1 MNRLLRLAAC
11 GLMLAAACGAEVAI
25 RIDRPMPPPN
35 WALSQRAL
43 LQAYGDAAKE
53 FYAKYCD
60 DRGHL
65 RILEHWGGND
75 GPDDAMENFQHW
87 TLVYALGGPESLLD
101 LYRKAWEGHIDQ
113 YTKARAPSV
122 EMAKDGMYYREFPT
136 SFDWEHNGEG
146 AAAFNFYGLACPND
160 PVFRQRM
167 RRFAGFYT
175 GEDKEAKNYDPE
187 HKIIRSLHNGSRGP
201 KITDATVYDWGGE
214 AVPGHPENLERY
226 KTAANIKGDHPINMS
241 AATLAMNAYML
252 TGEKKY
258 RDWLLDYIG
267 AWRDRVIANGGNI
280 PTNIGLDG
288 KIGGEWG
295 GKWYGGT
302 FGWNF
307 SAPDVRRNYYMRGAR
322 IAFGEAFMLTSDPSF
337 VEPLSRQLA
346 NLFAAK
352 KVENGRV
359 LIPNKYGDNGW
370 WGYMPNYHQDVQRD
384 IYFWLMKPNDLEP
397 IASDPWLSYLE
408 GKNPGYPETAL
419 RAALERVRRQVKG
432 LHDDPSTPDT
442 RIADG
447 PQRYIPVSGGLLTE
461 LTLGGNDPGTS
472 GNIVHSRLRYFDP
485 ERQRAG
491 LPEGVAA
498 LVEKIRPDDVVV
510 TLVNTDQV
518 YARKIIV
525 QAGAYGEHQCT
536 SVTMGDKTVQV
547 DGRHFAVT
555 LAAGAGETLTVA
567 MKRYANQPVLA
578 MPWD

>member
-1 MNRLLRLAAC
+1 MRSVLRLGAC
-11 GLMLAAACGAEVAI
+11 GLLLAAACGAEVAI
-25 RIDRPMPPPN
+25 RIDRPQAPPG
-35 WALSQRAL
+35 WALYERAL
-43 LQAYGDAAKE
+43 LKAYGDAARE

-60 DRGHL
+60 DRGFL
-65 RILEHWGGND
+65 RVVEHWGGND

-87 TLVYALGGPESLLD
+87 TLVYALGGPEPLLD
-101 LYRKAWEGHIDQ
+101 LYRKAWEGHLVQ
-113 YTKARAPSV
+113 YTRAKAPSV

-146 AAAFNFYGLACPND
+146 LAAFEFYGLACPND

-175 GEDKEAKNYDPE
+175 GEDKEAKNYDAG

-201 KITDATVYDWGGE
+201 KLSDATVNDWGGE
-214 AVPGHPENLERY
+214 DVPGHPERLERY
-226 KTAANIKGDHPINMS
+226 RTAGNIRGDHPLNLF

-252 TGEKKY
+252 TGEQKY
-258 RDWLLDYIG
+258 RDWLLEYVG

-295 GKWYGGT
+295 GKWHGGT

-307 SAPDVRRNYYMRGAR
+307 SPPDLRRNYYMRGPRA
-322 IAFGEAFMLTSDPSF
+322 AFGEAFLLTADASY

-359 LIPNKYGDNGW
+359 LIPNKYGDQGW
-370 WGYMPNYHQDVQRD
+370 WGYLPSYHNDVQRD
-384 IYFWLMKPNDLEP
+384 IYLWTMRPADLEP
-397 IASDPWLSYLE
+397 ILSDPWIAYLQ
-408 GKNPGYPETAL
+408 GNNPAYPDTAL

-432 LHDDPSTPDT
+432 LREDPSTPDT
-442 RIADG
+442 RVADG
-447 PQRYIPVSGGLLTE
+447 PQRNIPVAGGVLTE

-472 GNIVHSRLRYFDP
+472 GNILHSRLRYFDP
-485 ERQRAG
+485 ERRRAG
-491 LPEGVAA
+491 LPRHVAA

-518 YARKIIV
+518 YAHQVIV
-525 QAGAYGEHQCT
+525 QTGAYGEHQCT
-536 SVTMGDKTVQV
+536 EVVVGGRTVRV
-547 DGRHFAVT
+547 DGRHFEVE
-555 LAAGAGETLTVA
+555 LAAGAGETLTVG
-567 MKRYANQPVLA
+567 MKRYANQPQLA
-578 MPWD
+578 LPWD